1 MNIKTALTSLFKTLA
16 LVLVLA
22 VLFPSVVKLSHAFT
36 HHAHKV
42 CNADNE
48 HKTHFHE
55 SDFSCDFYKF
65 KLTNTQFL
73 VFCTYDIIGNKN
85 TTKIFSSH
93 YISFN
98 NYQQLTRFVRGP
110 PQVS

>member
-1 MNIKTALTSLFKTLA
+1 MKTKTVFIALFKTLA
-16 LVLVLA
+16 FMLVLA
-22 VLFPSVVKLSHAFT
+22 VLFPSAVKLTHAFT
-36 HHAHKV
+36 HHSHKV
-42 CNADNE
+42 CDSDGE
-48 HKTHFHE
+48 LKTHFHE
-55 SDFSCDFYKF
+55 SDIDCDFYKF

-73 VFCTYDIIGNKN
+73 VNIDYTLIANLEI
-85 TTKIFSSH
+85 TKTFSSH

>member
-1 MNIKTALTSLFKTLA
+1 LNIKTAITSLFKTLA

-22 VLFPSVVKLSHAFT
+22 VLFPSAVKFSHAFT
-36 HHAHKV
+36 HHSHKV
-42 CNADNE
+42 CDSDNE
-48 HKTHFHE
+48 HNTHFHE
-55 SDFSCDFYKF
+55 SDYACDFYKF

-73 VFCTYDIIGNKN
+73 VVYDYDTIARNK
-85 TTKIFSSH
+85 TTKTFSTH
-93 YISFN
+93 YISFK